1 MAIPLPPLNLTFAGR
16 AESGIGMD
24 GSAWDFGQGDWN
36 VNLAGSGVS
45 LQSGSIPWLWIAAA
59 GAAWLIMRR

>member
-1 MAIPLPPLNLTFAGR
+1 MAIPLPPLNFTFAGR

-36 VNLAGSGVS
+36 VNLAGSGVAM
-45 LQSGSIPWLWIAAA
+45 QSGSIPWLWIAIA
-59 GAAWLIMRR
+59 GAAWVILKR